1 MIDILFPHLSNMIY
15 TYIVE
20 DNFKIEFTK
29 KGVLEMLFI
38 YFLLAATVTVLAAI
52 KLSTYAD
59 IISNKTAIGGMLIG
73 SMLLAGATSLPEITT
88 SYTSIILESP
98 DLAVGNVLGSNLF
111 NLLILAFLDLYFRKD
126 QFFERVWIEHRYTAI
141 LGIALSFIV
150 LFALRLNLM
159 YVILGVGIDTILILI
174 AYIVGMILLS
184 KVKQTPKSVTEKDER
199 SPEEPSISVKSAVVR
214 FTFLAIIITASGTLL
229 TVTGDQVAIVTGLGA
244 SFVGSFLIALSTS
257 LPEAVACFVACRL
270 RNFNLAIGSI
280 LGSNLFN
287 ILILCGT
294 DIFYRSGPLFVAVEH
309 VHELT
314 TSVVILL
321 YLITYYLFIRVK
333 PITPFQYSIPSLL
346 IVFSY
351 IIASY
356 YMYVTA

>member
-1 MIDILFPHLSNMIY
+1 M
-15 TYIVE
+15 V
-20 DNFKIEFTK
+20 
-29 KGVLEMLFI
+29 FI
-38 YFLLAATVTVLAAI
+38 YFLLAALVTVLAAI

-126 QFFERVWIEHRYTAI
+126 QFFEKVWIEHRYTTI
-141 LGIALSFIV
+141 LGIVLSFIV
-150 LFALRLNLM
+150 LFSLRLNLM
-159 YVILGVGIDTILILI
+159 YIVLGVGIDTIFILF
-174 AYIVGMILLS
+174 AYIIGMILLS
-184 KVKQTPKSVTEKDER
+184 KVKQTPKNETEKNVNLQDQTITVR
-199 SPEEPSISVKSAVVR
+199 NALFR
-214 FTFLAIIITASGTLL
+214 FTVLAIVITASGTFL
-229 TVTGDQVAIVTGLGA
+229 TITGDEIAIVTGLGA

-257 LPEAVACFVACRL
+257 LPEAVACFVACRI

-294 DIFYRSGPLFVAVEH
+294 DIFYRSGPLFVAVEQ
-309 VHELT
+309 VHKLT
-314 TSVVILL
+314 TSIVIVL

-333 PITPFQYSIPSLL
+333 PTTPIQYSIPSLL
-346 IVFSY
+346 IIFAY
-351 IIASY
+351 IIGSY
-356 YMYVTA
+356 YIYVIA